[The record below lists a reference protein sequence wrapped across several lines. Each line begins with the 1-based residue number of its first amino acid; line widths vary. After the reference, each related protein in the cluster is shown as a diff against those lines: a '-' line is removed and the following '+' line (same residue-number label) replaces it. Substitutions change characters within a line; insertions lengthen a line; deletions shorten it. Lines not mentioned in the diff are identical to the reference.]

1 MIAIVDYGAGNINSV
16 KKALDY
22 LDIESV
28 LTDSP
33 QVMERADGIIVPGVG
48 AFPDAMRNL
57 ENKNLI
63 TPLKEQALKKPILGI
78 CLGMQILFDKGFE
91 FEETKGLSLIDG
103 KVIKLTAENLKIP
116 HMGWNSLKINKPCA
130 LLKGIE
136 EGDFVYF
143 VHSYR
148 ADTDM
153 ENINAYTQ
161 YGEIVPALV
170 SKGNVYGAQF
180 HPEKS
185 SEIGLK
191 ILKNFKELTNDNIT
205 CN

>member
-1 MIAIVDYGAGNINSV
+1 MIAIIDYGAGNINSV

-22 LDIESV
+22 LNIESI
-28 LTDSP
+28 LTSSSL
-33 QVMERADGIIVPGVG
+33 VMEKADGIIVPGVG

-57 ENKNLI
+57 EDKGLVL
-63 TPLKEQALKKPILGI
+63 PLKEQAKKKPILGI

-91 FEETKGLSLIDG
+91 FEETDGLSLIDG
-103 KVIKLTAENLKIP
+103 KVIKITADNLKIP
-116 HMGWNSLKINKPCA
+116 HMGWNSLKINKPCP
-130 LLKGIE
+130 LLKGIK

-161 YGEIVPALV
+161 YGEIIPALV